1 MQENQ
6 PDQPVEGAPE
16 EGTPDTQLEW
26 DKMSDANREKAL
38 QDTIPPEEPIEEP
51 PEEKPPEAEP
61 PKEEPPKE
69 PTGDKPPEEKPPEEP
84 LEEPPKVD
92 RLYAGQYKTPE
103 EMEKGHAELQN
114 LLVRQA
120 EELGGLRKKAPPEEE
135 PDPMPEL
142 DPLDPESV
150 KNYQA
155 YVQRNLDKPK
165 GVSKEDIQ
173 EIVTTAI
180 TQNESTRPIR
190 DQVVK
195 FVADHPE
202 IKIEEIEKMGVYADS
217 KAAMTGKP
225 VTLEDVYSEQ
235 HPSTKPN
242 GEDTKAIE
250 EANKVPTKITDAPA
264 SSPATGTERAVT
276 QTQWDKLPEAERNRQ
291 LMEVPA
297 PPE

>member
-1 MQENQ
+1 
-6 PDQPVEGAPE
+6 
-16 EGTPDTQLEW
+16 
-26 DKMSDANREKAL
+26 
-38 QDTIPPEEPIEEP
+38 
-51 PEEKPPEAEP
+51 
-61 PKEEPPKE
+61 
-69 PTGDKPPEEKPPEEP
+69 
-84 LEEPPKVD
+84 
-92 RLYAGQYKTPE
+92 
-103 EMEKGHAELQN
+103 
-114 LLVRQA
+114 
-120 EELGGLRKKAPPEEE
+120 
-135 PDPMPEL
+135 MPEL

-190 DQVVK
+190 DQAVK